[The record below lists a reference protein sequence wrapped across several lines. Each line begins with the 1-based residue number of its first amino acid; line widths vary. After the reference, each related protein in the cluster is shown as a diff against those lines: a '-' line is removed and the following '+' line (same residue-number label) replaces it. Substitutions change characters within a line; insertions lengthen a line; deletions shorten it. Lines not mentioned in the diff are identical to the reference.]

1 MKKSIL
7 ALSIGAA
14 VSYGAQANIIIS
26 ETTESSGFNK
36 AIEIANT
43 GTDTIPLTGYSLVKA
58 SNGGGSWG
66 EPIDLSAYTLAP
78 NETLVIVHNST
89 QEGKISDELL
99 AAADIRDGSVA
110 NFNGDDALALLK
122 NGVEHDVMGK
132 KDVQENYNKDVT
144 LRRVDTT
151 PSAVYDASKFSTHDG
166 SDHSN
171 FGKFSNEPTPPPVAT
186 PSTIQEIQGQSWSST
201 IDGIDVPNK
210 VYESASYHEVTGVV
224 TAIQKTALGSDLK
237 VGFFMQAPSDSDALT
252 SDGIFVETSNI
263 SDLSVGSAVTVVAK
277 VKEDYGWTKLVKVD
291 SVKVTGS
298 ETAPA
303 ATTLRVLDS
312 DKEDFDFTL
321 ERHEGML
328 IQFNKDSDMR
338 VSRTFGFDY
347 GPKRNNMVVS
357 NGQVNLH
364 PNQNNAPVVHDR
376 TIDTA
381 PERQTDCNKDKR
393 IIVESFEA
401 VTKGTHIPWYPD
413 FGKESAVPMPDGS
426 TTSDDYVRIGDV
438 LDGFEGVVSY
448 SYGEYRFYVT
458 NTVTKDNFARESSE
472 RTQAPVLKEGGNLRV
487 ATFNVLNYFNSPFGG
502 DCNPTDPSDRDSV
515 SGGSCS
521 NRGAA
526 SEQEFQLQGDK
537 IARAIIAVNADIVGL
552 MEIENNGF
560 GEKSAVAHLVAK
572 INNLID
578 DEKDHYSYVADKDG
592 SQYVGSDAI
601 ASQVIF
607 KESKVSLDTYRLIEM
622 PEQHA
627 PKTDGESGD
636 NYQRDT
642 ITPTFKINGTEEKIT
657 VAVNHLK
664 SKGSKCW
671 EDAAPVAEGG
681 QAGKD
686 PDKQGSCE
694 NFRVSA
700 AFHLGQELSKIDG
713 SKLILGD
720 LNSYGNEDPIMVLTN
735 RDNAPQDHVIKS
747 ARNTYIGGDKDVLG
761 TPLHGDEGAVI
772 TDSYGY
778 VNIVRQLHPDSY
790 SYSYNDEVGTLD
802 YILVTPELVGKVI
815 DATDWNINAG
825 ESTLFQYADK
835 NNCLDGECSTRFK
848 DMYRASDHDPAI
860 VVLNFDGSVVPP
872 LDPCDDPNDDSCV
885 PWTPIGPSDPI
896 DPLDPCDDPNDDSC
910 VPWTPIGPSDPID
923 PTEPP
928 VEITPPSN
936 PVNPPADLPEIPSAP
951 VVGEPIKVMFDLTN
965 INGTQLHAGDKAVLN
980 IAKISAFKAAV
991 AGADTNTVIL
1001 TKAIIEQGWV
1011 ELEGDISEA
1020 GEFKMTKQ
1028 IIDGVTGLPTYT
1040 SPAETIKVAEKND
1053 DKTQPVDSNPG
1064 HSHGGS
1070 TGLFGL
1076 LSLLGLGFFR
1086 RKMNK

>member
-14 VSYGAQANIIIS
+14 VSYGAQAEVLIS
-26 ETTESSGFNK
+26 ELVENGNDKAVEIYNSGNES
-36 AIEIANT
+36 
-43 GTDTIPLTGYSLVKA
+43 V
-58 SNGGGSWG
+58 
-66 EPIDLSAYTLAP
+66 DLSSYTLVQLNNQKKTRKEVRTSLSGNLASKDVF
-78 NETLVIVHNST
+78 VIAHSQLT
-89 QEGKISDELL
+89 DKLPEGTVDLPLGL
-99 AAADIRDGSVA
+99 A
-110 NFNGDDALALLK
+110 FNGNDGDAVILEK
-122 NGVEHDVMGK
+122 NGTAIDIVG
-132 KDVQENYNKDVT
+132 YN
-144 LRRVDTT
+144 
-151 PSAVYDASKFSTHDG
+151 DASGDVFENSSLQRLNADTAKPTMTFNIADWEDAGRGIYTGIG
-166 SDHSN
+166 S
-171 FGKFSNEPTPPPVAT
+171 GVTKAPTPPSNIVK
-186 PSTIQEIQGQSWSST
+186 STIQEIQGSSWSST
-201 IDGIDVPNK
+201 IDSIDVQNK
-210 VYESASYHEVTGVV
+210 VYESTNYHEVTGIV
-224 TAIQKTALGSDLK
+224 TAIQKTALKNKKYTDLN
-237 VGFFMQAPSDSDALT
+237 VGFFMQAPSDNNALT
-252 SDGIFVETSNI
+252 SDGIFVETNKI
-263 SDLSVGSAVTVVAK
+263 TDITVGDEVTVVAK
-277 VKEDYGWTKLVKVD
+277 VKEDYSWTKLVGAYSVTKTD
-291 SVKVTGS
+291 SANSVL
-298 ETAPA
+298 A
-303 ATTLRVLDS
+303 ATPLRVLES
-312 DKEDFDFTL
+312 DENFDFTL

-328 IQFNKDSDMR
+328 VKFDKESDMR
-338 VSRTFGFDY
+338 VSRTFGFNHY
-347 GPKRNNMVVS
+347 PFERNNMVVS

-364 PNQNNAPVVHDR
+364 PNQNNAPAVHDKN
-376 TIDTA
+376 IDTD
-381 PERQTDCNKDKR
+381 PERQIDCNQDKR
-393 IIVESFEA
+393 IVVESFEKVA
-401 VTKGTHIPWYPD
+401 KGTHIPWYPD
-413 FGKESAVPMPDGS
+413 FGSANAVPMPDGT

-438 LDGFEGVVSY
+438 LDGFEGVVGY
-448 SYGEYRFYVT
+448 SYYDFRFYVT
-458 NTVTKDNFARESSE
+458 NTVTKDNFAREKSK
-472 RTQAPVLKEGGNLRV
+472 RTLVPELKDGGDLRI

-502 DCNPTDPSDRDSV
+502 DSNPRND
-515 SGGSCS
+515 
-521 NRGAA
+521 NRGAE
-526 SEQEFQLQGDK
+526 SEPEFQLQGDK
-537 IARAIIAVNADIVGL
+537 IARAIVAMNADIVGL

-560 GEKSAVAHLVAK
+560 GDNSAVAHLVTK
-572 INNLID
+572 INALID
-578 DEKDHYSYVADKDG
+578 DEKEHYSYVADKDG
-592 SQYVGSDAI
+592 SQYVGSDSI

-627 PKTDGESGD
+627 PSVTYIDTKGDNQTESGN

-642 ITPTFKINGTEEKIT
+642 ITPTFKINGTDEKIT

-681 QAGKD
+681 QAGND

-700 AFHLGQELSKIDG
+700 AFHLGQELNKIDG
-713 SKLILGD
+713 YKLILGD

-735 RDNAPQDHVIKS
+735 RDNAPKDHVIKA
-747 ARNTYIGGDKDVLG
+747 ARNTFIGGDKDVLG
-761 TPLHGDEGAVI
+761 APLHGDDGAVI

-778 VNIVRQLHPDSY
+778 VNAVRQLHPDSY

-802 YILVTPELVGKVI
+802 YILIAPELMNKVV

-825 ESTLFQYADK
+825 ESTLFEYENE
-835 NNCLDGECSTRFK
+835 NNCLNDKCSTRFK
-848 DMYRASDHDPAI
+848 DQYRASDHDPAI
-860 VVLNFDGSVVPP
+860 IDLKLTGSVKPEPP
-872 LDPCDDPNDDSCV
+872 VVIP
-885 PWTPIGPSDPI
+885 T
-896 DPLDPCDDPNDDSC
+896 
-910 VPWTPIGPSDPID
+910 
-923 PTEPP
+923 PTEPK
-928 VEITPPSN
+928 
-936 PVNPPADLPEIPSAP
+936 NPPADLPEVPEAP
-951 VVGEPIKVMFDLTN
+951 VAGEPIHVMFDLTN

>member
-7 ALSIGAA
+7 ALAVGTA
-14 VSYGAQANIIIS
+14 VSFGAQANIIIS
-26 ETTESSGFNK
+26 ETTESSGYNK

-43 GTDTIPLTGYSLVKA
+43 GTETVPLTGYSLVKA
-58 SNGGGSWG
+58 SNGGGSWDKSL
-66 EPIDLSAYTLAP
+66 DLSAYTLAP

-89 QEGKISDELL
+89 QEGKVSDELL
-99 AAADIRDGSVA
+99 AAADIRDGDVA
-110 NFNGDDALALLK
+110 NFNGDDAIALLK
-122 NGVEHDVMGK
+122 DGVEHDVMGK
-132 KDVQENYNKDVT
+132 KDVREDYNKDVT

-151 PSAVYDASKFSTHDG
+151 PSAVYDSAKFSTHDG
-166 SDHSN
+166 SDHSD

-186 PSTIQEIQGQSWSST
+186 PSTIQAIQGQSWSST
-201 IDGIDVPNK
+201 IDGINVPGN
-210 VYESASYHEVTGVV
+210 VYESAGYHEVAGIV

-237 VGFFMQAPSDSDALT
+237 VGFFMQAPSDDDALT

-263 SDLSVGSAVTVVAK
+263 SEVTVGSEVTVVAK

-291 SVKVTGS
+291 SVKVIGS
-298 ETAPA
+298 ETVPA
-303 ATTLRVLDS
+303 ATALRVLES
-312 DKEDFDFTL
+312 DEDFDFTL

-328 IQFNKDSDMR
+328 IQFDKESDMR

-364 PNQNNAPVVHDR
+364 PNQNNAPAVHNDV
-376 TIDTA
+376 IDTA
-381 PERQTDCNKDKR
+381 PESQTDCNQDKR
-393 IIVESFEA
+393 IVVESFEA
-401 VTKGTHIPWYPD
+401 MTKGTHIPWYPD
-413 FGKESAVPMPDGS
+413 FGSASSVPMPDG
-426 TTSDDYVRIGDV
+426 TTTTDDYVRIGDV

-458 NTVTKDNFARESSE
+458 NTVTKDNFIRETSE
-472 RTQAPVLKEGGNLRV
+472 RTKTPVLKEGGDLRV

-502 DCNPTDPSDRDSV
+502 DSNPTD
-515 SGGSCS
+515 S
-521 NRGAA
+521 NRGALT
-526 SEQEFQLQGDK
+526 EPEFQLQGDK
-537 IARAIIAVNADIVGL
+537 IARAIIAINADIVGL

-560 GEKSAVAHLVAK
+560 GENSAVAHLVAK
-572 INNLID
+572 INALID
-578 DEKDHYSYVADKDG
+578 DKAEHYSYIVGNEGD
-592 SQYVGSDAI
+592 QYVGSDAI
-601 ASQVIF
+601 ANQVIF
-607 KESKVSLDTYRLIEM
+607 KASKVSLDTYRLIEM

-627 PKTDGESGD
+627 QPVVDDNGKTIEDGN

-657 VAVNHLK
+657 VSVNHLK
-664 SKGSKCW
+664 SKGSSCW
-671 EDAAPVAEGG
+671 EDKAPVADGG

-686 PDKQGSCE
+686 ADKQGSCE

-700 AFHLGQELSKIDG
+700 AFHLGQELNKING
-713 SKLILGD
+713 YKLILGD

-735 RDNAPQDHVIKS
+735 RDNAPEHVIKA

-761 TPLHGDEGAVI
+761 TPLHGDDGAVI
-772 TDSYGY
+772 ADTYGY
-778 VNIVRQLHPDSY
+778 VNVVRQLHPDSY

-802 YILVTPELVGKVI
+802 YILVTPDLMNKVV

-951 VVGEPIKVMFDLTN
+951 VVGESIKVLMDLTDLGG
-965 INGTQLHAGDKAVLN
+965 IALHAGDKVTLN
-980 IAKISAFKAAV
+980 IAKISTFKAAK
-991 AGADTNTVIL
+991 AGAVSVFVVL
-1001 TKAIIEQGWV
+1001 TEATIKQGWV
-1011 ELEGDISEA
+1011 ELEAEVADS
-1020 GEFKMTKQ
+1020 GEYQMTKQ
-1028 IIDGVTGLPTYT
+1028 IIDGRTGQVVYT
-1040 SPAETIKVAEKND
+1040 SPAETIKVAEKGD
-1053 DKTQPVDSNPG
+1053 DKTKPVDPNPG
-1064 HSHGGS
+1064 HGHGGS

-1076 LSLLGLGFFR
+1076 LSLLGLGFYR
-1086 RKMNK
+1086 RKMKK

>member
-7 ALSIGAA
+7 ALAIGTA
-14 VSYGAQANIIIS
+14 VSCGAQAEVLIS
-26 ETTESSGFNK
+26 ELVENGNDKAVEIYNSGSESVDLSSYALVQRNNQKKNLSEKRTALSGTLASKEVFVVAHSDLAGKLADGTVDLTLGLAFNGKDGDAVILEKDGTAIDIVGYDDASGDVFENKSLQRLNADTAAPTMTYNK
-36 AIEIANT
+36 ADWEDAGQGIYT
-43 GTDTIPLTGYSLVKA
+43 GI
-58 SNGGGSWG
+58 GSG
-66 EPIDLSAYTLAP
+66 
-78 NETLVIVHNST
+78 VI
-89 QEGKISDELL
+89 Q
-99 AAADIRDGSVA
+99 A
-110 NFNGDDALALLK
+110 
-122 NGVEHDVMGK
+122 
-132 KDVQENYNKDVT
+132 
-144 LRRVDTT
+144 
-151 PSAVYDASKFSTHDG
+151 
-166 SDHSN
+166 
-171 FGKFSNEPTPPPVAT
+171 PTPPSNIVS
-186 PSTIQEIQGQSWSST
+186 STIQDIQGPSWAST
-201 IDGIDVPNK
+201 IDGIDVPSK
-210 VYESASYHEVTGVV
+210 VYESTNYHEVTGVV
-224 TAIQKTALGSDLK
+224 TAIQQNALGTDLK
-237 VGFFMQAPSDSDALT
+237 VGFFMQAPSDGDALT
-252 SDGIFVETSNI
+252 SDGIFVETSKI
-263 SDLSVGSAVTVVAK
+263 TDITVGSEVTVVAK
-277 VKEDYGWTKLVKVD
+277 VKEDWGWTKLVNAYSVTKTDSAD
-291 SVKVTGS
+291 SVL
-298 ETAPA
+298 A
-303 ATTLRVLDS
+303 ATPLRVLES
-312 DKEDFDFTL
+312 DEDFDFTL

-328 IQFNKDSDMR
+328 IQFDKESDMR

-364 PNQNNAPVVHDR
+364 PNQNNAPVVHDS
-376 TIDTA
+376 TIDTD
-381 PERQTDCNKDKR
+381 PEKQTDCNKDKR
-393 IIVESFEA
+393 ILVESFEA
-401 VTKGTHIPWYPD
+401 VTKGTHIPWYPK
-413 FGKESAVPMPDGS
+413 FGSDSAVPMPDG
-426 TTSDDYVRIGDV
+426 TTTTEDYVRIGDV

-448 SYGEYRFYVT
+448 SYSEYRFYVT
-458 NTVTKDNFARESSE
+458 NKVTKDNFAREGSE
-472 RTQAPVLKEGGNLRV
+472 RTQAPILKEGGNLRV

-502 DCNPTDPSDRDSV
+502 DCNPTTPSSRDSV
-515 SGGSCS
+515 EGGSCS

-526 SEQEFQLQGDK
+526 SPEEFDLQGDK

-560 GEKSAVAHLVAK
+560 GENSAVAHLVAK
-572 INNLID
+572 INALID
-578 DEKDHYSYVADKDG
+578 DENEHYLFVSDEGGDK
-592 SQYVGSDAI
+592 YVGSDAI

-607 KESKVSLDTYRLIEM
+607 KKNKVSLDTYRVIEM
-622 PEQHA
+622 PQQHA
-627 PKTDGESGD
+627 PETDGEDGN

-642 ITPTFKINGTEEKIT
+642 ITPTFKINGTDEKVT

-700 AFHLGQELSKIDG
+700 AFHLGQELNKING
-713 SKLILGD
+713 YKLILGD

-735 RDNAPQDHVIKS
+735 RDNAPEHVIKA

-761 TPLHGDEGAVI
+761 TSLHGDDGAEI
-772 TDSYGY
+772 AISYGY
-778 VNIVRQLHPDSY
+778 VNAVRKLHPDSY

-802 YILVTPELVGKVI
+802 YILVTPDLMNKVV

-936 PVNPPADLPEIPSAP
+936 PVNPPADLPEIPSSP
-951 VVGEPIKVMFDLTN
+951 VVGESIKVLMDLTDLGG
-965 INGTQLHAGDKAVLN
+965 IALHAGDKVTLN
-980 IAKISAFKAAV
+980 IAKISTFKAAK
-991 AGADTNTVIL
+991 AGAVSLFVVL
-1001 TKAIIEQGWV
+1001 TEATIKQGWV
-1011 ELEGDISEA
+1011 ELEAEVADS
-1020 GEFKMTKQ
+1020 GEYQMTKQ
-1028 IIDGVTGLPTYT
+1028 IIDGRTGQLVYT
-1040 SPAETIKVAEKND
+1040 SPAETIKVAEKGD
-1053 DKTQPVDSNPG
+1053 DKTKPVDPNPS

-1086 RKMNK
+1086 RKMSK